1 MLSIKNGLLTSR
13 RNRPFLRNPERYTI
27 YDMKGVVVHWTAN
40 TMEGSNSWANRNYF
54 NSTNR
59 FASAHYII
67 DAETVLQCLPENEV
81 AFHVGARD
89 YKPIG
94 LNIAEGDRN
103 PNYFL
108 IGVEM
113 CVNEDGDWDTTY
125 RNTVALVQKLLNRHN
140 FTIFQ
145 LFRHFDITG
154 KDCPRMMI
162 DEEAWQA
169 FRSDVNVGVNLPV
182 ADPVK
187 KATVNVA
194 DLNVRTGN
202 GSSYPIVEKL
212 PINEEVNVYD
222 RIGDWFRIGA
232 DRWIH
237 SDYVNM
243 KYSNKLATVDVDGT
257 DLNVRSGPG
266 SQYPKVGTL
275 ADGASVQVVT
285 TQGSWVKLAGGDR
298 WVHGKYIK
306 YQESKRGYVT
316 TDRLVVRSGPGTN
329 FDKLKRLT
337 KGDIVSILDSDGV
350 WLKVG
355 DGEWTHSG
363 YVEVVT

>member
-27 YDMKGVVVHWTAN
+27 YDMKGIVVHWTAN
-40 TMEGSNSWANRNYF
+40 TMQGSNSWANRNYF
-54 NSTNR
+54 NSTSR

-67 DAETVLQCLPENEV
+67 DEGTILQCLPENEV
-81 AFHVGARD
+81 AFHVGARE

-94 LNIAEGDRN
+94 LSIAEGDRN

-113 CVNEDGDWDTTY
+113 CVNEDADWNTTY
-125 RNTVALVQKLLNRHN
+125 QNTVKLVQELLNKYR

-145 LFRHFDITG
+145 LYRHYDITG

-169 FRSDVNVGVNLPV
+169 FRRDVNEGVNLPV

-187 KATVNVA
+187 QGVVSVS
-194 DLNVRTGN
+194 DLNVRSGN
-202 GSSYPIVEKL
+202 GSAYPVVDKL
-212 PINEEVNVYD
+212 PMNQQVNIYD
-222 RIGDWFRIGA
+222 RLGDWFRIG
-232 DRWIH
+232 DNRWIH
-237 SDYVNM
+237 SDYVSM
-243 KYSNKLATVDVDGT
+243 KFSNKIATVDVDGS

-266 SQYPKVGTL
+266 SQYPKVESL
-275 ADGASVQVVT
+275 NDGATVQVVS
-285 TQGSWVKLAGGDR
+285 TQGNWVKLSGGER

-306 YQESKRGYVT
+306 FQESKRGYVT
-316 TDRLVVRSGPGTN
+316 TDRLAVRKGPGTN
-329 FDKLKRLT
+329 FDKIKRLT
-337 KGDIVSILDSDGV
+337 KGDIVSILDEDGV
-350 WLKVG
+350 WVKI
-355 DGEWTHSG
+355 DEGEWAHSG
-363 YVEVVT
+363 YVQVV